1 MSTAARAPRSL
12 IRAAIVGGAL
22 AAVTL
27 VGLLPVRASASA
39 GLQPLTDGTM
49 ALAAPSPS
57 TIKLTTFIDTGLTSP
72 VLITSAHDGT
82 GRLFVVQQNGVIKAF
97 TGGGSPLGT
106 LLDVKSQVSGGSEQG
121 LLGLAFHPDFETNR
135 KFYVNFTNR
144 SGNTVIREYKA
155 SASNPNRVA
164 AGSGRTIIQIH
175 QPFSNHNGG
184 DIVFGPGGYLFIG
197 MGDGGDAGDPGNR
210 AQDTASCWARCS
222 GSTSTARRARS
233 TTASPRR
240 TPMWAG
246 PGGTRSGCAA
256 SATRGAARS
265 TRRPTACGS
274 ATSARAGTR
283 RSIASRWRQKGANL
297 GWRRVEGYAC
307 YNPSSHCHKAGTVK
321 PILAYSH
328 AGGRCAVTG
337 GYVYRGS
344 DIPALKGWYVFG
356 DFCSGEIWA
365 VASTAGTHASKVL
378 LPTRA
383 TRSARSARTRSASC
397 TSSTWAG
404 RSTGST
410 QADPDARLDGR
421 A

>member
-1 MSTAARAPRSL
+1 MARR
-12 IRAAIVGGAL
+12 
-22 AAVTL
+22 
-27 VGLLPVRASASA
+27 
-39 GLQPLTDGTM
+39 
-49 ALAAPSPS
+49 LAAPSPS
-57 TIKLTTFIDTGLTSP
+57 TIGLTTFIGTGLTSP

-106 LLDVKSQVSGGSEQG
+106 LLDVKNQVTRGEEQG

-164 AGSGRTIIQIH
+164 AGSGRTILKIH

-197 MGDGGDAGDPGNR
+197 MGDGGAAGDPG
-210 AQDTASCWARCS
+210 
-222 GSTSTARRARS
+222 TARRTPQA
-233 TTASPRR
+233 AGQDAPDRR
-240 TPMWAG
+240 QRHVGQEALPHPGVEPSMSGG
-246 PGGTRSGCAA
+246 PGATRSGCAA
-256 SATRGAARS
+256 SATRGATRS

-274 ATSARAGTR
+274 ATSAKVGTR
-283 RSIASRWRQKGANL
+283 RSIASRCP
-297 GWRRVEGYAC
+297 RRA
-307 YNPSSHCHKAGTVK
+307 PTWAGDGSRGMPVTTRRATATRRARSADRRLQA
-321 PILAYSH
+321 PRRSLWI
-328 AGGRCAVTG
+328 TG

-365 VASTAGTHASKVL
+365 VSSTAGTHASKVL
-378 LPTRA
+378 LRNTPY
-383 TRSARSARTRSASC
+383 SISLF
-397 TSSTWAG
+397 G
-404 RSTGST
+404 E
-410 QADPDARLDGR
+410 DAVGELYVVDLGGTIYRIDHG
-421 A
+421 